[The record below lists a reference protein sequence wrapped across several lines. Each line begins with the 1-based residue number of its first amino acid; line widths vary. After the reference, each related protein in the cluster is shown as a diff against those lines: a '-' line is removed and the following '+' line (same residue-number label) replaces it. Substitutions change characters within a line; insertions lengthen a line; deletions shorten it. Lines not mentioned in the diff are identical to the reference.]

1 MLTTSWTGKVAN
13 EYEYPSTRK
22 GDYFMMQE
30 GRGAVFTAPMMH
42 PDDLEFSAGPA

>member
-1 MLTTSWTGKVAN
+1 MGKVAN
-13 EYEYPSTRK
+13 EYEYPSTQK

-30 GRGAVFTAPMMH
+30 GRGDASTTPMMH